1 MQNSSPL
8 VERKQM
14 NYPSSSPGLSFR
26 HGEEREGEEREG
38 KKRHPELVKRPGKL

>member
-14 NYPSSSPGLSFR
+14 NYPSSSPGLPFR
-26 HGEEREGEEREG
+26 HGVSEREGEEREE
-38 KKRHPELVKRPGKL
+38 KRHPELVERPGKL

>member
-14 NYPSSSPGLSFR
+14 NYSSSSPGLSFR
-26 HGEEREGEEREG
+26 HGVREREEREE
-38 KKRHPELVKRPGKL
+38 KRHPELVKRPGKL